1 MIADA
6 VREVTKRVSNT
17 ASQLFGMP
25 YHGCQNSWAFSPQ
38 TADDCDIATQPRD
51 VTMAP
56 PCFQKAIATDLT
68 AKWDNV
74 NPIVMTLSAFQNW
87 NARAM
92 KGPYSVALKSNGWV
106 PL

>member
-1 MIADA
+1 
-6 VREVTKRVSNT
+6 
-17 ASQLFGMP
+17 
-25 YHGCQNSWAFSPQ
+25 
-38 TADDCDIATQPRD
+38 
-51 VTMAP
+51 MAP